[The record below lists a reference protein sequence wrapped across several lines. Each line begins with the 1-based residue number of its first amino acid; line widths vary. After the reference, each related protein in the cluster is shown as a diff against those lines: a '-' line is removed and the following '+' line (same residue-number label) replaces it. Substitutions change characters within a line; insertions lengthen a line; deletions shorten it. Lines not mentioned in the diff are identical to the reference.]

1 MKRSPMP
8 QRTQPI
14 RRVVSWRPSD
24 DARRRGWLRAVS
36 AKRQAVNRERRKV
49 IEALLTERG
58 PGCEARL
65 DGCDGRAVDC
75 HEVLRRSQGGSL
87 TDPGNLLLLCRT
99 HHDWIT
105 THPAEAV
112 ALGLSRWSWQRDD
125 AT

>member
-14 RRVVSWRPSD
+14 RRVVSMRPSAD
-24 DARRRGWLRAVS
+24 DRRRGWLRAVS
-36 AKRQAVNRERRKV
+36 VKRQTVNRERRKV
-49 IEALLTERG
+49 IETLLAERG
-58 PGCEARL
+58 PVCEARL
-65 DGCDGRAVDC
+65 DGCDGWAVDC
-75 HEVLRRSQGGSL
+75 HELLRRSQGGSL
-87 TDPGNLLLLCRT
+87 TDPANLLLLCRT

>member
-14 RRVVSWRPSD
+14 RRVTSWRPSD

-36 AKRQAVNRERRKV
+36 TKRQAVNRERREV
-49 IEALLTERG
+49 IEALLAERG
-58 PGCEARL
+58 LGCEARL

-87 TDPGNLLLLCRT
+87 TDPGNLLLLCRSC
-99 HHDWIT
+99 HRWVSE
-105 THPAEAV
+105 HPADAT
-112 ALGLSRWSWQRDD
+112 AAGLARWSWE
-125 AT
+125 AS